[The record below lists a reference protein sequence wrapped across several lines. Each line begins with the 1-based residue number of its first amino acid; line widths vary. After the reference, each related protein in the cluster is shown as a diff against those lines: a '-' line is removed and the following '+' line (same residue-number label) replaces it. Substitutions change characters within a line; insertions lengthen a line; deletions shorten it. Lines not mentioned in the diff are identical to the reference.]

1 MERQR
6 SYIRWFT
13 SKSVAEKN
21 LMILCDTNVIIGI
34 LKGDEKTI
42 KMIERI
48 GLENIA
54 ISSVTVMELYFG
66 ALNKR
71 ELNKIKK
78 HLKALNIVHFDND
91 VSELAVSMI
100 ESYSKSH
107 GLQIPDAII
116 AATAMSLEIKLF
128 TLNLKDFIY
137 IDGLKLQ
144 KN

>member
-1 MERQR
+1 
-6 SYIRWFT
+6 
-13 SKSVAEKN
+13 
-21 LMILCDTNVIIGI
+21 MILCDTNVIIEI
-34 LKGDEKTI
+34 LKGDNKTI
-42 KMIERI
+42 ENIEKI

-54 ISSVTVMELYFG
+54 ISSVTIMELYFG

-78 HLKALNIVHFDND
+78 YLKALNVVHFDNT
-91 VSELAVSMI
+91 VSKLAVSMI

-116 AATAMSLEIKLF
+116 AATALSLEAKLF
-128 TLNLKDFIY
+128 TLNLKDFRY

-144 KN
+144 KLAQDL

>member
-1 MERQR
+1 
-6 SYIRWFT
+6 
-13 SKSVAEKN
+13 
-21 LMILCDTNVIIGI
+21 MILCDTNVIIET

-42 KMIERI
+42 KIIERI

-78 HLKALNIVHFDND
+78 YLKALNIAHFDNS

-116 AATAMSLEIKLF
+116 AATALSLEIKLF
-128 TLNLKDFIY
+128 TLNLKDFRY

>member
-1 MERQR
+1 
-6 SYIRWFT
+6 
-13 SKSVAEKN
+13 VAEIN
-21 LMILCDTNVIIGI
+21 LMILCDTNIII
-34 LKGDEKTI
+34 EALKGDDKTI
-42 KMIERI
+42 KIIERI

-66 ALNKR
+66 AFNKR

-78 HLKALNIVHFDND
+78 HLKALNLVHFDNN
-91 VSELAVSMI
+91 VSELAVRLI

-116 AATAMSLEIKLF
+116 AATALSLEIKLF
-128 TLNLKDFIY
+128 TLNLRDFRY

-144 KN
+144 KLT

>member
-1 MERQR
+1 
-6 SYIRWFT
+6 
-13 SKSVAEKN
+13 
-21 LMILCDTNVIIGI
+21 MILCDTNVIIET

-42 KMIERI
+42 KIMESI

-78 HLKALNIVHFDND
+78 HLKALNIVHFDSD

-116 AATAMSLEIKLF
+116 AATALSLEIKLF
-128 TLNLKDFIY
+128 TLNLKDFRY

>member
-1 MERQR
+1 M
-6 SYIRWFT
+6 
-13 SKSVAEKN
+13 AEIN
-21 LMILCDTNVIIGI
+21 LMILCDTNIII
-34 LKGDEKTI
+34 EALKGDDKTI
-42 KMIERI
+42 KIIERI

-66 ALNKR
+66 AFNKR

-78 HLKALNIVHFDND
+78 YLKALNLVHFDNN
-91 VSELAVSMI
+91 VSELAVRLI

-116 AATAMSLEIKLF
+116 AATALSLEIKLF
-128 TLNLKDFIY
+128 TLNLRDFRY

-144 KN
+144 KLT

>member
-1 MERQR
+1 
-6 SYIRWFT
+6 
-13 SKSVAEKN
+13 
-21 LMILCDTNVIIGI
+21 MILCDTNIIIEI
-34 LKGDEKTI
+34 LKGDDRTI
-42 KMIERI
+42 KIIERI

-66 ALNKR
+66 AFNKR

-91 VSELAVSMI
+91 ISELAVRLI

-116 AATAMSLEIKLF
+116 AATALSLEAKLF
-128 TLNLKDFIY
+128 TLNLKDFRY

-144 KN
+144 KLAQNL

>member
-1 MERQR
+1 
-6 SYIRWFT
+6 
-13 SKSVAEKN
+13 
-21 LMILCDTNVIIGI
+21 MILCDTDVIIET
-34 LKGDEKTI
+34 LKGDDKTI
-42 KMIERI
+42 KIIERI

-78 HLKALNIVHFDND
+78 YLKALKVVHFDST
-91 VSELAVSMI
+91 VSEMAVSMI

-116 AATAMSLEIKLF
+116 AATALSLEIKLF
-128 TLNLKDFIY
+128 TLNLKDFRY

-144 KN
+144 KLTRNL

>member
-1 MERQR
+1 
-6 SYIRWFT
+6 
-13 SKSVAEKN
+13 
-21 LMILCDTNVIIGI
+21 MILCDTNVIIET

-42 KMIERI
+42 KIMESI

-116 AATAMSLEIKLF
+116 AATALSLEIKLF
-128 TLNLKDFIY
+128 TLNLKDFRY

>member
-1 MERQR
+1 
-6 SYIRWFT
+6 
-13 SKSVAEKN
+13 V
-21 LMILCDTNVIIGI
+21 ILCDTNVIIEI

-42 KMIERI
+42 KIIERI

-78 HLKALNIVHFDND
+78 YLKALNIAHFDNS

-116 AATAMSLEIKLF
+116 AATALSLEIKLF
-128 TLNLKDFIY
+128 TLNLKDFRY

>member
-1 MERQR
+1 
-6 SYIRWFT
+6 
-13 SKSVAEKN
+13 
-21 LMILCDTNVIIGI
+21 MILCDTNVIIET

-42 KMIERI
+42 KVMESI

-78 HLKALNIVHFDND
+78 HLKALNIVHFNND

-116 AATAMSLEIKLF
+116 AATALSLEIKLF
-128 TLNLKDFIY
+128 TLNLKDFRY

>member
-1 MERQR
+1 M
-6 SYIRWFT
+6 
-13 SKSVAEKN
+13 AEKN
-21 LMILCDTNVIIGI
+21 IMILCDTNIII
-34 LKGDEKTI
+34 EVLKGNKKTI
-42 KMIERI
+42 KIIEDM

-66 ALNKR
+66 SFNKR

-78 HLKALNIVHFDND
+78 HLNALNIVHFNND
-91 VSELAVSMI
+91 ISELAVSLI

-116 AATAMSLEIKLF
+116 AATTLLFGLKLF
-128 TLNLKDFIY
+128 TFNLKDFQY

-144 KN
+144 KQI

>member
-1 MERQR
+1 M
-6 SYIRWFT
+6 
-13 SKSVAEKN
+13 AEKD
-21 LMILCDTNVIIGI
+21 LMILCDTNVIIET

-42 KMIERI
+42 KFVERI

-78 HLKALNIVHFDND
+78 HLKALNVVHFDNN

-100 ESYSKSH
+100 ENYGKSH

-116 AATAMSLEIKLF
+116 AATALLFEMKLF
-128 TLNLKDFIY
+128 TLNLKDFKY
-137 IDGLKLQ
+137 IDGLNLK
-144 KN
+144 KY

>member
-1 MERQR
+1 
-6 SYIRWFT
+6 
-13 SKSVAEKN
+13 
-21 LMILCDTNVIIGI
+21 MILCDTNVIIET

-42 KMIERI
+42 KIMESI

-78 HLKALNIVHFDND
+78 HLKALNIVHFNND

-116 AATAMSLEIKLF
+116 AATALSLEIKLF
-128 TLNLKDFIY
+128 TLNLKDFRY

>member
-1 MERQR
+1 
-6 SYIRWFT
+6 
-13 SKSVAEKN
+13 
-21 LMILCDTNVIIGI
+21 MILCDTNVIIET

-42 KMIERI
+42 KIMESI

-78 HLKALNIVHFDND
+78 HLKALNIVHFDSD
-91 VSELAVSMI
+91 VSGLAVSMI

-116 AATAMSLEIKLF
+116 AATALSLEIKLF
-128 TLNLKDFIY
+128 TLNLKDFRY

-144 KN
+144 KLTQNL

>member
-1 MERQR
+1 M
-6 SYIRWFT
+6 
-13 SKSVAEKN
+13 AEKK
-21 LMILCDTNVIIGI
+21 LMILCDTNVIIET

-42 KMIERI
+42 KIMESI

-66 ALNKR
+66 AFNKR

-78 HLKALNIVHFDND
+78 HLKALNIVHFDNN

-100 ESYSKSH
+100 EIYSKSH

-116 AATAMSLEIKLF
+116 AATALSLEMKLF
-128 TLNLKDFIY
+128 TLNLKDFRY

-144 KN
+144 KK

>member
-1 MERQR
+1 M
-6 SYIRWFT
+6 
-13 SKSVAEKN
+13 AEKN
-21 LMILCDTNVIIGI
+21 LMILCDTNIIIEI
-34 LKGDEKTI
+34 LKGNEETI
-42 KMIERI
+42 KIMESI

-78 HLKALNIVHFDND
+78 HLKALNIAHFDND

-107 GLQIPDAII
+107 RIQIPDAII
-116 AATAMSLEIKLF
+116 AATALSLEIKLF
-128 TLNLKDFIY
+128 TLNLKDFRY

-144 KN
+144 KLTQNL

>member
-1 MERQR
+1 M
-6 SYIRWFT
+6 
-13 SKSVAEKN
+13 AEKN
-21 LMILCDTNVIIGI
+21 LMILCDTNVIIEI
-34 LKGDEKTI
+34 LKGNEKTI
-42 KMIERI
+42 KIIESI

-71 ELNKIKK
+71 ELSKIKK

-91 VSELAVSMI
+91 ISELAVSMI

-116 AATAMSLEIKLF
+116 AATALSFEMKLF
-128 TLNLKDFIY
+128 TLNLKDFKY
-137 IDGLKLQ
+137 IDGLNLQ

>member
-1 MERQR
+1 
-6 SYIRWFT
+6 
-13 SKSVAEKN
+13 
-21 LMILCDTNVIIGI
+21 MILCDTNVIIET

-42 KMIERI
+42 KIMESI

-66 ALNKR
+66 ALNKK

-100 ESYSKSH
+100 ESYSKSY

-116 AATAMSLEIKLF
+116 AATAMSLEINLF